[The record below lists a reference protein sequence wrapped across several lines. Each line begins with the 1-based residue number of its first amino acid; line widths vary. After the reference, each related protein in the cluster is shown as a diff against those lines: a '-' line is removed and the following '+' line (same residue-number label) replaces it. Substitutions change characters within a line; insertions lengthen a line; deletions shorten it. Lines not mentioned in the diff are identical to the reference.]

1 MDATIRPAGPDD
13 AAAIAD
19 MHYRSRKQA
28 FQGHIADEILDDL
41 EGLKQEWTDY
51 FRAPD
56 GRVAVAEVDD
66 EIIGVAYGIPGE
78 RTELR
83 NLYLLKGASGSGVAQ
98 RLLDGVI
105 HPGEPALLWVA
116 DFNDRAKAFY
126 TKLGF
131 TFDGETK
138 THQRDGITVALM
150 VRD

>member
-28 FQGHIADEILDDL
+28 FEGHIADEILDDL
-41 EGLKQEWTDY
+41 EGLKQEWTEY

>member
-66 EIIGVAYGIPGE
+66 EIVGIAYGIPGE

-83 NLYLLKGASGSGVAQ
+83 NLYLLEGVSGSGVAQ

-105 HPGEPALLWVA
+105 HPGESAFLWVA

-131 TFDGETK
+131 TFDGEK
-138 THQRDGITVALM
+138 KAHQGDNVALSRM

>member
-1 MDATIRPAGPDD
+1 MNATIRPAGPDD

-41 EGLKQEWTDY
+41 EALKQEWIEY

-66 EIIGVAYGIPGE
+66 EIVGIAYGIPGE

-83 NLYLLKGASGSGVAQ
+83 NLYLLQSVSGSGVAQ

-105 HPGEPALLWVA
+105 HPGESAFLWVA

-131 TFDGETK
+131 TFAGEKK

>member
-1 MDATIRPAGPDD
+1 MHATIRPAGPDD

-98 RLLDGVI
+98 RLLNGVI
-105 HPGEPALLWVA
+105 HPGEPAMLWVA

>member
-28 FQGHIADEILDDL
+28 FEGHIADEILDDL

-131 TFDGETK
+131 TFDGERK

>member
-28 FQGHIADEILDDL
+28 FKGHIADEILDDL
-41 EGLKQEWTDY
+41 EALERDWAAF

-66 EIIGVAYGIPGE
+66 EIVGIAYGIPGE

-83 NLYLLKGASGSGVAQ
+83 NLYLLESASGSGVAQ

-105 HPGEPALLWVA
+105 HPGESAFLWVA

-131 TFDGETK
+131 TFDGEKK
-138 THQRDGITVALM
+138 THQGDNVALSRM